1 MRAASAPMLPSKTQE
16 FGAPDFDRLVR
27 AYRWMEYL
35 SFGPALMRTRI
46 AFLAELA
53 GCRDALIF
61 GDGDGRFTA
70 RLLGTNPAIRIDA
83 IDASAAMLRA
93 LVGHAGRNAPRV
105 HTEAIDARA
114 WQPTNTEPYDLIIS
128 HFFLDCLTTAEIQ
141 SLAAKIRAASA
152 PDAIW
157 VISEFAVPRSG
168 FGRVVAGAV
177 VTALYFAFGLLTGLR
192 IRNLPDHAGAL
203 TRAGF
208 RLVARR
214 TSLAGL
220 LTSELW
226 TARCRRMLQ
235 TC

>member
-1 MRAASAPMLPSKTQE
+1 M
-16 FGAPDFDRLVR
+16 PDFDRLVR

-46 AFLAELA
+46 AFLAKVA

-83 IDASAAMLRA
+83 IDASPAMLRA
-93 LVGHAGRNAPRV
+93 LVRRAGRNAPRV
-105 HTEAIDARA
+105 HTEVVDARA
-114 WQPTNTEPYDLIIS
+114 WHPAKSEPYDLIVS

-141 SLAAKIRAASA
+141 PLAAKIRAASA
-152 PDAIW
+152 PDALWI
-157 VISEFAVPRSG
+157 ISEFAVPRSW
-168 FGRVVAGAV
+168 FGRVVAGPV
-177 VTALYFAFGLLTGLR
+177 VTALYFTFGLLTGLR
-192 IRNLPDHAGAL
+192 IRSLPDHAGAL
-203 TRAGF
+203 ATAGF

-226 TARCRRMLQ
+226 TAG
-235 TC
+235 